1 MIICE
6 MNSQWKSSGST
17 IIIWNIVSDEKAKG
31 KKEIVK
37 NSKKARKLSLAFYHL
52 LVRILEPGSK
62 KYLSVILIEP
72 MSKSLSIH
80 LGSCGG

>member
-31 KKEIVK
+31 KMEIVK
-37 NSKKARKLSLAFYHL
+37 IAKRQGNCPSPF
-52 LVRILEPGSK
+52 I
-62 KYLSVILIEP
+62 IFW
-72 MSKSLSIH
+72 
-80 LGSCGG
+80 